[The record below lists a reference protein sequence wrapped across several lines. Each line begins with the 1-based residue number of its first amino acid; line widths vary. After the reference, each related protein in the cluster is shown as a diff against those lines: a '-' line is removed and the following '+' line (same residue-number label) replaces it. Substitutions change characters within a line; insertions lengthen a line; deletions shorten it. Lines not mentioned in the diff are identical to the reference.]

1 MSRIG
6 HETPPAKVEEI
17 PDVDPDGR
25 LDGYVLGWDE
35 ATQTNRY
42 LEPGSDAVTGWQ
54 VEHPKPDTVVAVSGI
69 EVTITSRWGVTP
81 DGMPYFDTSGVDEG
95 DEASLLRSETGYALR
110 RRDLT

>member
-6 HETPPAKVEEI
+6 HEIPPAKVEEI

-54 VEHPKPDTVVAVSGI
+54 VEHPTVDTVTDGAGI
-69 EVTITSRWGVTP
+69 EVVVTSRWGVSG
-81 DGMPYFDTSGVDEG
+81 GMPYFNSSGVTSG
-95 DEASLLRSETGYALR
+95 DEASLLRSDAGYTLR
-110 RRDLT
+110 PRTLT